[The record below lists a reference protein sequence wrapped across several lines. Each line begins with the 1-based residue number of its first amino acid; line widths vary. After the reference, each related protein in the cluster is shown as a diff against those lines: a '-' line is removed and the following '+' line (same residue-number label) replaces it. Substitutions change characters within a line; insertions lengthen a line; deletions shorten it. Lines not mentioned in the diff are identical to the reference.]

1 MDVYKTF
8 LDAANKQPNKT
19 ALIHKDREV
28 KFSEAAKDV
37 NRLANAFKEMGM
49 RKGEKLAIFLS
60 NSIEYVYS
68 MIASLGL
75 GVTVIPLDMSLKMEE
90 LKNIL
95 SHAEADYL
103 ITKENLDFD
112 LPHLKGIIYDIE
124 DLINKSEKSPI
135 DEKISE
141 EDIAFIFYTSGTTG
155 RSKAVPLTYKQL
167 DSPIAVYDYNKIL
180 EDCLVV
186 VCYVPL
192 SHTGGLSYL
201 LMFVKIGSTLILGER
216 FSPSR
221 FLDDIETYK
230 VTATWVPPSIL
241 EAILRS
247 REIDKFSL
255 KSLKIIIYF
264 GAPASPEF
272 IKKVKEKFGCPWVT
286 GLGLTET
293 AGPFVVYCSKNAP
306 EKQFKKGIMGKVPP
320 WVKVKTIDEMEK
332 ELPPGEI
339 GEILVKGYF
348 VMSGYYKEPELTRE
362 VLRDGWLYT
371 GDLGYLDEEGYLYI
385 TGRKKDVIIT
395 GGLSVYANE
404 VEFVISQHQ
413 KVKEVAVIGTPDK
426 LRGEVVKAVVV
437 SKNGT
442 RLFPREIISFCKKR
456 LPGYKVPKLV
466 EFKKDLPKTPLGKVK
481 KLELERIK

>member
-8 LDAANKQPNKT
+8 LNSAKKQPDKI
-19 ALIHKDREV
+19 ALIHKDRKV
-28 KFSEAAKDV
+28 KFSEAEEDIG
-37 NRLANAFKEMGM
+37 RLASAFKEMGM
-49 RKGEKLAIFLS
+49 KKGEKLAIFLP

-68 MIASLGL
+68 MIASLAL
-75 GVTVIPLDMSLKMEE
+75 GVIVVPLDISVKMAE

-95 SHAEADYL
+95 LHAEVNYL

-112 LPHLKGIIYDIE
+112 LPNLKGIIYDIE
-124 DLINKSEKSPI
+124 DLINKSEKVPV

-141 EDIAFIFYTSGTTG
+141 EHTAFIFYTSGTTG
-155 RSKAVPLTYKQL
+155 RPKAVPLTYRHL
-167 DSPIAVYDYNKIL
+167 DSPIAVYDYNKVL
-180 EDCLVV
+180 EDCSVV

-192 SHTGGLSYL
+192 SHIGGLSYL
-201 LMFVKIGSTLILGER
+201 LMFIKIGSTLILGER

-221 FLDDIETYK
+221 FLGDIETYK

-272 IKKVKEKFGCPWVT
+272 IKKVKEKLGCPWAT

-293 AGPFVVYCSKNAP
+293 GGPFVVYCSKNAP

-320 WVKVKTIDEMEK
+320 WAEVKIIDEEGNP
-332 ELPPGEI
+332 LLATGQI

-348 VMSGYYKEPELTRE
+348 VMPGYYKEPELTSE
-362 VLRDGWLYT
+362 VLKDGWLYT

-385 TGRKKDVIIT
+385 TGRKKETIIV
-395 GGLSVYANE
+395 GGLNVYANE
-404 VEFVISQHQ
+404 VEFVISEHP
-413 KVKEVAVIGTPDK
+413 KVEEVAVVGVSDK

-437 SKNGT
+437 SKNGA
-442 RLFPREIISFCKKR
+442 RLSPKEIISFCKKR
-456 LPGYKVPKLV
+456 LPSYKVPRLI
-466 EFKKDLPKTPLGKVK
+466 EFRKDLPKTALGKIK
-481 KLELERIK
+481 KAELV